1 MKNKSALIYEIS
13 ITEENIDESN
23 AIPSLVDVHQ
33 TDYASESL
41 PMFEKWLAHYL
52 FDGNVYRVISMIV
65 NKLIATC

>member
-41 PMFEKWLAHYL
+41 PMFEK
-52 FDGNVYRVISMIV
+52 
-65 NKLIATC
+65 